1 MQNREQQAGFVLLLR
16 QANMSKVVM
25 PDLIRHPVLSWIP
38 AFAGMT
44 GLAFIIAGAITGTRA
59 AGTGQSVRKGR
70 RPDPFRPGS
79 GRRRFLSPFLL
90 RSNACLGILCLV
102 LGALFLSTP
111 SVWAQPPEFVMTEG
125 VAAIVNNA
133 VAPARDKAIDD
144 ALRKAVEQAVGT
156 LVTSDTLT
164 EQYKVITDKILAQ
177 TAGYVQRYKV
187 LSEKAEGDLYRV
199 KIQAEVARGNLQND
213 LRALGL
219 LHVQAEKPKVMVIL
233 EEKVMGVFGTTAFED
248 VGQAESTLIQRLLAS
263 GFNVVDPQTVK
274 ANLSRDQ
281 ALRILEGDNNAAAAA
296 GLQYGAQIVIT
307 GRAFS
312 KNAGGR
318 IMNTQLQ
325 SLQATLQA
333 RAILTDSAK
342 IISSRSEQGRQAH
355 IDEVQGG
362 ALAIQQA
369 MQRMAD
375 PMINDILAQWRS
387 EIYGRSREV
396 TLVIT
401 SLVSYR
407 HLSAVKTFL
416 EKEMQGV
423 RSINQRSFIA
433 GNAELMIDYGG
444 KSSNI
449 ADELANR
456 KFTGF
461 RLEPTNV
468 TPSRVDVKAVL
479 EK

>member
-1 MQNREQQAGFVLLLR
+1 MKA
-16 QANMSKVVM
+16 
-25 PDLIRHPVLSWIP
+25 LSLFISC
-38 AFAGMT
+38 FLCV
-44 GLAFIIAGAITGTRA
+44 GLFCH
-59 AGTGQSVRKGR
+59 
-70 RPDPFRPGS
+70 PDP
-79 GRRRFLSPFLL
+79 
-90 RSNACLGILCLV
+90 V
-102 LGALFLSTP
+102 Q
-111 SVWAQPPEFVMTEG
+111 AQTEFVITEG
-125 VAAIVNNA
+125 IAAIIGGNIPV
-133 VAPARDKAIDD
+133 ARDKAIDD

-156 LVTSDTLT
+156 LVSSDTLT
-164 EQYKVITDKILAQ
+164 EQYKVIHDKILAQ
-177 TAGYVQRYKV
+177 TTGYVQRYKI
-187 LSEKAEGDLYRV
+187 LSEKPEGEIYRV
-199 KIQAEVARGNLQND
+199 KIQAEVGRANLMND

-219 LHVQAEKPKVMVIL
+219 LHVLAEKPKVMVIM

-274 ANLSRDQ
+274 SNISRDQ

-296 GLQYGAQIVIT
+296 GLQYGAQIVIS
-307 GRAFS
+307 GKAFS

-318 IMNTQLQ
+318 IMDTQLQ

-333 RAILTDSAK
+333 RAIRTDSAK

-362 ALAIQQA
+362 ALAIKQA
-369 MQRMAD
+369 MERMAT
-375 PMINDILAQWRS
+375 PLINDILAQWRN
-387 EIYGRSREV
+387 EAYGRSREV
-396 TLVIT
+396 TLFIT

-407 HLSAVKTFL
+407 HLSAIKTFL
-416 EKEMQGV
+416 EKGMQGV
-423 RSINQRSFIA
+423 RAVHQRSFLA
-433 GNAELMIDYGG
+433 GSAELMVDYGG

-479 EK
+479 VK

>member
-1 MQNREQQAGFVLLLR
+1 MYSFSREMNVMHDIERTTGVIRLR
-16 QANMSKVVM
+16 VYC
-25 PDLIRHPVLSWIP
+25 LILSLMFFWP
-38 AFAGMT
+38 
-44 GLAFIIAGAITGTRA
+44 A
-59 AGTGQSVRKGR
+59 AGQS
-70 RPDPFRPGS
+70 
-79 GRRRFLSPFLL
+79 
-90 RSNACLGILCLV
+90 
-102 LGALFLSTP
+102 
-111 SVWAQPPEFVMTEG
+111 QPPEFVMTEG
-125 VAAIVNNA
+125 VAAIVNKA

-156 LVTSDTLT
+156 MVTSDTLT

-199 KIQAEVARGNLQND
+199 KIQAEVGRANLMND

-219 LHVQAEKPKVMVIL
+219 LHALVEKPKVMVIM
-233 EEKVMGVFGTTAFED
+233 EEKVAGVFGTDAWED
-248 VGQAESTLIQRLLAS
+248 VGQAESTIMQRLIAA
-263 GFNVVDPQTVK
+263 GFTVVDSQTVRS
-274 ANLSRDQ
+274 NITRDQ
-281 ALRILEGDNNAAAAA
+281 ALRILEGDAQASAAA
-296 GLQYGAQIVIT
+296 GLQYGAQVVVS

-333 RAILTDSAK
+333 RVIRSDDARV
-342 IISSRSEQGRQAH
+342 ISSRSEQGRRAH

-362 ALAIQQA
+362 ALAIRDA
-369 MQRMAD
+369 AERLSDAV
-375 PMINDILAQWRS
+375 IADILAQWRS
-387 EIYGRSREV
+387 EAYGRTKEI

-401 SLVSYR
+401 GLVSYR
-407 HLSAVKTFL
+407 HLTAVKQFL

-423 RSINQRSFIA
+423 RGINQRSFLGGA
-433 GNAELMIDYGG
+433 AELMLDYGG

-468 TPSRVDVKAVL
+468 TPSRVDVKAFV

>member
-1 MQNREQQAGFVLLLR
+1 MKSRSLFL
-16 QANMSKVVM
+16 
-25 PDLIRHPVLSWIP
+25 
-38 AFAGMT
+38 
-44 GLAFIIAGAITGTRA
+44 GL
-59 AGTGQSVRKGR
+59 V
-70 RPDPFRPGS
+70 
-79 GRRRFLSPFLL
+79 FLS
-90 RSNACLGILCLV
+90 V
-102 LGALFLSTP
+102 LFLSSTLQ
-111 SVWAQPPEFVMTEG
+111 AQPEFVITEG
-125 VAAIVNNA
+125 LAAIIGGNIPA
-133 VAPARDKAIDD
+133 ARDKAIDD

-156 LVTSDTLT
+156 LVSSDTLS
-164 EQYKVITDKILAQ
+164 EQYKIIHDKILAQ
-177 TAGYVQRYKV
+177 TTGYVQRYKI
-187 LSEKAEGDLYRV
+187 LSEKPEGELYRV
-199 KIQAEVARGNLQND
+199 KLQAEVGRANLTND

-219 LHVQAEKPKVMVIL
+219 LHVLAEKPKIMVIM

-248 VGQAESTLIQRLLAS
+248 VGQAESTLIQRLLAA

-274 ANLSRDQ
+274 SNISRDQ

-296 GLQYGAQIVIT
+296 GLQYGAQIVIS
-307 GRAFS
+307 GKAFS

-318 IMNTQLQ
+318 IAGTQLQ

-333 RAILTDSAK
+333 RAIRTDSAK

-362 ALAIQQA
+362 ALAIKQA
-369 MQRMAD
+369 MERMTD
-375 PMINDILAQWRS
+375 PLVNDILAQWRS
-387 EIYGRSREV
+387 EAYGRSKEI
-396 TLVIT
+396 TLMIT

-407 HLSAVKTFL
+407 HLSAIKSFL
-416 EKEMQGV
+416 EKGMQGIKAV
-423 RSINQRSFIA
+423 HQRSFLA
-433 GNAELMIDYGG
+433 GTAELMLDYGG

>member
-1 MQNREQQAGFVLLLR
+1 
-16 QANMSKVVM
+16 
-25 PDLIRHPVLSWIP
+25 
-38 AFAGMT
+38 
-44 GLAFIIAGAITGTRA
+44 
-59 AGTGQSVRKGR
+59 
-70 RPDPFRPGS
+70 
-79 GRRRFLSPFLL
+79 
-90 RSNACLGILCLV
+90 
-102 LGALFLSTP
+102 
-111 SVWAQPPEFVMTEG
+111 MTEG
-125 VAAIVNNA
+125 VAAIVNKA

-156 LVTSDTLT
+156 MVTSDTLT

-248 VGQAESTLIQRLLAS
+248 VGQAESTLIERLLAS

-318 IMNTQLQ
+318 ILNTQLQ

-362 ALAIQQA
+362 ALAIRQA
-369 MQRMAD
+369 MQRMAE

-387 EIYGRSREV
+387 EVYGRSREV

-407 HLSAVKTFL
+407 HLSAIKTFL
-416 EKEMQGV
+416 EKEMQGI

-433 GNAELMIDYGG
+433 GNAELMVDYGG
-444 KSSNI
+444 KASNI

>member
-1 MQNREQQAGFVLLLR
+1 MKAMLDFQQPA
-16 QANMSKVVM
+16 ATVVIG
-25 PDLIRHPVLSWIP
+25 PR
-38 AFAGMT
+38 G
-44 GLAFIIAGAITGTRA
+44 AGAGKSAT
-59 AGTGQSVRKGR
+59 KGR
-70 RPDPFRPGS
+70 H
-79 GRRRFLSPFLL
+79 RFLSPFLR
-90 RSNACLGILCLV
+90 RSNACLGVLCLV
-102 LGALFLSTP
+102 LCALLLPTP
-111 SVWAQPPEFVMTEG
+111 PVWAQPPEFVMTEG
-125 VAAIVNNA
+125 VAAIVNKA
-133 VAPARDKAIDD
+133 LAPARDKAIDD

-156 LVTSDTLT
+156 MVTSDTLT

-199 KIQAEVARGNLQND
+199 KIQAEVGRANLMND

-219 LHVQAEKPKVMVIL
+219 LHVLAEKPKVMVIM
-233 EEKVMGVFGTTAFED
+233 EEKVAGVFGTDAWED
-248 VGQAESTLIQRLLAS
+248 VGQAESTIMQRLIAA
-263 GFNVVDPQTVK
+263 GFTVVDPQTVR
-274 ANLSRDQ
+274 NNITRDQ
-281 ALRILEGDNNAAAAA
+281 ALRILEGDAQAAAAA
-296 GLQYGAQIVIT
+296 GLQYGAQVVVS

-333 RAILTDSAK
+333 RVIRSDDARV
-342 IISSRSEQGRQAH
+342 ISSRSEQGRRAH

-362 ALAIQQA
+362 ALAIRDA
-369 MQRMAD
+369 AERLSDAV
-375 PMINDILAQWRS
+375 IADILAQWRS
-387 EIYGRSREV
+387 EAYGRTKEITV
-396 TLVIT
+396 VIT
-401 SLVSYR
+401 GLVSYR
-407 HLSAVKTFL
+407 HLTAIKQFL

-423 RSINQRSFIA
+423 RGINQRSFLGGA
-433 GNAELMIDYGG
+433 AELMLDYGG
-444 KSSNI
+444 KSSNV

-468 TPSRVDVKAVL
+468 TPNRVDVKAVV

>member
-1 MQNREQQAGFVLLLR
+1 MKVVTLVCFLFVLLNF
-16 QANMSKVVM
+16 Q
-25 PDLIRHPVLSWIP
+25 P
-38 AFAGMT
+38 
-44 GLAFIIAGAITGTRA
+44 
-59 AGTGQSVRKGR
+59 
-70 RPDPFRPGS
+70 
-79 GRRRFLSPFLL
+79 
-90 RSNACLGILCLV
+90 
-102 LGALFLSTP
+102 STA
-111 SVWAQPPEFVMTEG
+111 SAQTEFVITEG
-125 VAAIVNNA
+125 MAAIISGNIPV
-133 VAPARDKAIDD
+133 ARDKAIDD
-144 ALRKAVEQAVGT
+144 ALRKAVEQAVGS
-156 LVTSDTLT
+156 LVSSDTLT
-164 EQYKVITDKILAQ
+164 EQYKVIHDKILAQ
-177 TAGYVQRYKV
+177 ITGYVQRYKI
-187 LSEKAEGDLYRV
+187 LSEKPEGEIYRV
-199 KIQAEVARGNLQND
+199 KIQAEVGRANLMND

-219 LHVQAEKPKVMVIL
+219 LHVLAEKPKVMVIM

-248 VGQAESTLIQRLLAS
+248 VGQAESTLIQKLLAA

-274 ANLSRDQ
+274 SNISRDQ

-296 GLQYGAQIVIT
+296 GLQYGAQIVVS
-307 GRAFS
+307 GKAFS

-318 IMNTQLQ
+318 IAGTQLQ

-333 RAILTDSAK
+333 RVVRTDNAK
-342 IISSRSEQGRQAH
+342 IIASRSAQGRQAH

-369 MQRMAD
+369 MDQMAN
-375 PMINDILAQWRS
+375 PLIADILAQWRS
-387 EIYGRSREV
+387 EAYGRSKEI

-407 HLSAVKTFL
+407 HLSSIKTFL
-416 EKEMQGV
+416 EKGMQGIRAV
-423 RSINQRSFIA
+423 HQRSFLA
-433 GNAELMIDYGG
+433 GTAELMVDYGG

>member
-1 MQNREQQAGFVLLLR
+1 MKVLSYFFCICWVILLF
-16 QANMSKVVM
+16 
-25 PDLIRHPVLSWIP
+25 HPVPVFSQTEFILTEGMAAIISGNIP
-38 AFAGMT
+38 A
-44 GLAFIIAGAITGTRA
+44 
-59 AGTGQSVRKGR
+59 
-70 RPDPFRPGS
+70 
-79 GRRRFLSPFLL
+79 
-90 RSNACLGILCLV
+90 
-102 LGALFLSTP
+102 
-111 SVWAQPPEFVMTEG
+111 
-125 VAAIVNNA
+125 
-133 VAPARDKAIDD
+133 ARDKAIDD

-156 LVTSDTLT
+156 LVSSDTLT
-164 EQYKVITDKILAQ
+164 EQYKVIHDKILAQ
-177 TAGYVQRYKV
+177 TTGYVQRYKIM
-187 LSEKAEGDLYRV
+187 SEKPEGEVYRV
-199 KIQAEVARGNLQND
+199 KIQAEVGRANLTND

-219 LHVQAEKPKVMVIL
+219 LHVLAEKPKVMVIL

-248 VGQAESTLIQRLLAS
+248 VGQAESTLIQRLLAA

-274 ANLSRDQ
+274 SNISRDQ

-296 GLQYGAQIVIT
+296 GLQYGAQIVIS
-307 GRAFS
+307 GKAFS
-312 KNAGGR
+312 KNAGGK
-318 IMNTQLQ
+318 ILNTQMQ

-333 RAILTDSAK
+333 RAIRTDSAK

-362 ALAIQQA
+362 ALAIKQA
-369 MQRMAD
+369 MERMAQ

-387 EIYGRSREV
+387 EAYGRSREI
-396 TLVIT
+396 TLMIT

-407 HLSAVKTFL
+407 HLSAIKTFL
-416 EKEMQGV
+416 EKGMQGV
-423 RSINQRSFIA
+423 RAIHQRSFIA
-433 GNAELMIDYGG
+433 GSAELMVDYGG

>member
-1 MQNREQQAGFVLLLR
+1 MRVLCRFLCFCWVFLLF
-16 QANMSKVVM
+16 Q
-25 PDLIRHPVLSWIP
+25 PTPVFSQTDFIITDGLAAIISGNIP
-38 AFAGMT
+38 A
-44 GLAFIIAGAITGTRA
+44 
-59 AGTGQSVRKGR
+59 
-70 RPDPFRPGS
+70 
-79 GRRRFLSPFLL
+79 
-90 RSNACLGILCLV
+90 
-102 LGALFLSTP
+102 
-111 SVWAQPPEFVMTEG
+111 
-125 VAAIVNNA
+125 
-133 VAPARDKAIDD
+133 ARDKAIDD

-156 LVTSDTLT
+156 LVSSNTLT
-164 EQYKVITDKILAQ
+164 EQYKVIHDKILAQ
-177 TAGYVQRYKV
+177 TTGYVQRYKI
-187 LSEKAEGDLYRV
+187 LSEKPEGEVYRV
-199 KIQAEVARGNLQND
+199 KIQAEVGRANLTND

-219 LHVQAEKPKVMVIL
+219 LHVLAEKPKVMVIM

-248 VGQAESTLIQRLLAS
+248 VGQAESTLIQRLLAA

-274 ANLSRDQ
+274 ANISRDQ

-296 GLQYGAQIVIT
+296 GLQYGAQIVIS
-307 GRAFS
+307 GKAFS

-318 IMNTQLQ
+318 LLDTQLQ

-333 RAILTDSAK
+333 RAIRTDSAK

-362 ALAIQQA
+362 ALAIKQA
-369 MQRMAD
+369 MERMAT

-387 EIYGRSREV
+387 EAYGRSREI
-396 TLVIT
+396 TLVVT
-401 SLVSYR
+401 RLVSYR
-407 HLSAVKTFL
+407 HLSAIKTFL
-416 EKEMQGV
+416 EKGLQGV
-423 RSINQRSFIA
+423 RAVHQRSFIA
-433 GNAELMIDYGG
+433 GSAELMLDYGG
-444 KSSNI
+444 KSSHI